1 MTNVQAIQHAR
12 LQDLSYEQLYTL
24 VREVE
29 WILSL
34 LDDVVPSRL
43 PDEAQEEYETFLHHT
58 NTLDDC
64 LKIERARRTFATI
77 EAMIDF

>member
-1 MTNVQAIQHAR
+1 MTNVQAPQHAR

-43 PDEAQEEYETFLHHT
+43 PDEAQEEYETFLRHT
-58 NTLDDC
+58 NVLDDC